1 MTTYNIPYPSDFK
14 LLATL
19 VINANTSHHITNPS
33 DGTSAFT
40 TFNLMLV
47 NIKTESYIKPP
58 IKKRAWILIINHA
71 LCLEKTSKP
80 LNILGFH
87 KYLT

>member
-47 NIKTESYIKPP
+47 I
-58 IKKRAWILIINHA
+58 
-71 LCLEKTSKP
+71 
-80 LNILGFH
+80 
-87 KYLT
+87 